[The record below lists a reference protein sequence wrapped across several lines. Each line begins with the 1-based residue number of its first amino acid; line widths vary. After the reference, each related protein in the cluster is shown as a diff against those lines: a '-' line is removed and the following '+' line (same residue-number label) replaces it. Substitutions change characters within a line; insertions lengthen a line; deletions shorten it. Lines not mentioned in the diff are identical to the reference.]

1 LKTLYSFYKGFGV
14 FLLLSIFNI
23 QMNAQDIH
31 FSQFGNAPINLSPAL
46 TGIFGGDVRFVG
58 NYRSQWDPSVS
69 YLNFSGAAD
78 MKFDKFCSNHDQW
91 AGGLIF
97 NYDQAGD
104 SKLSTTQVALN
115 GSYTHR
121 VNNNNFMTL
130 GVQLSGYQRAFSTE
144 NLEWGSQFGVRTF
157 DPNRASGE
165 NYTDE
170 SIFYGDFSVGLNY
183 HFQKPNSQGSW
194 NNQNRTKFD
203 LGVGLFHINQPNKSF
218 YDDDEMETLPMR
230 LAIYGLGTF
239 RLIDPLDLVLVG
251 MYQGHGPHQEIVVGL
266 GAKIHLINELTS
278 QLNVLFGVNFR
289 LGDAI
294 IPNVEVGYNSW
305 KFGLSYDWNTS
316 GFNEVTNGRGGIEL
330 SAAYIFVKPQ
340 LNTYRNCN
348 PIY

>member
-1 LKTLYSFYKGFGV
+1 
-14 FLLLSIFNI
+14 
-23 QMNAQDIH
+23 MNAQDIH
-31 FSQFGNAPINLSPAL
+31 FSQFGNAPINLNPAL

-58 NYRSQWDPSVS
+58 NYRSQWHPSVS
-69 YLNFSGAAD
+69 YLTFSGAAD

-104 SKLSTTQVALN
+104 SKLSLTQLALN
-115 GSYTHR
+115 TSYTQR
-121 VNNNNFMTL
+121 INDNNFMTL

-144 NLEWGSQFGVRTF
+144 DLKWGSQFGDRIF
-157 DPNRASGE
+157 NPNQASGE
-165 NYTDE
+165 TFTDE
-170 SIFYGDFSVGLNY
+170 STFYGDFSAGLNW
-183 HFQKPNSQGSW
+183 HFQKPNSQSSW

-203 LGVGLFHINQPNKSF
+203 LGVGLFHINKPDRSF
-218 YDDDEMETLPMR
+218 YDDNMYDEDNLPMR

-251 MYQGHGPHQEIVVGL
+251 MYQGHGSHEEIVVGI
-266 GAKIHLINELTS
+266 GGKIHLINELTS
-278 QLNVLFGVNFR
+278 QLNILFGVNFR
-289 LGDAI
+289 LGDAF

-316 GFNEVTNGRGGIEL
+316 GFKEVTNGRGGIEL
-330 SAAYIFVKPQ
+330 SAAYIFVKPRVDV
-340 LNTYRNCN
+340 YRNCN

>member
-1 LKTLYSFYKGFGV
+1 MLKTLYSFYKGFGV

-58 NYRSQWDPSVS
+58 NYRSQWNPSVS
-69 YLNFSGAAD
+69 YLTFSGAAD
-78 MKFDKFCSNHDQW
+78 MKFDKFCSNNNQW

-104 SKLSTTQVALN
+104 SKLSTTQLALN
-115 GSYTHR
+115 SSYTQR

-130 GVQLSGYQRAFSTE
+130 GIQLSGYQRAFKIE
-144 NLEWGSQFGVRTF
+144 DLEWGSQFGDRTF
-157 DPNRASGE
+157 DPSIASGE
-165 NYTDE
+165 SFTNQ
-170 SIFYGDFSVGLNY
+170 SIAYGDFSVGLNW
-183 HFQKPNSQGSW
+183 HFQKPNSQSSW

-203 LGVGLFHINQPNKSF
+203 LGIGLFHINQPNKSF
-218 YDDDEMETLPMR
+218 YDDEMETLPMR
-230 LAIYGLGTF
+230 FAIYGLGTF
-239 RLIDPLDLVLVG
+239 RLVDPLDLVLVG
-251 MYQGHGPHQEIVVGL
+251 MYQGHGPHQQIVVGL
-266 GAKIHLINELTS
+266 GGKIHLINELTS
-278 QLNVLFGVNFR
+278 QLNILFGVNFR

-330 SAAYIFVKPQ
+330 SAVYIFVKPQ
-340 LNTYRNCN
+340 VEVYKNCN